1 MCYTSRVLNKISWF
15 RYNVYRNQINDSLEK
30 GVMSQSKVDKKKY
43 EKKHRKEI
51 LRKQKIKKIIAITVT
66 IVVIAAIV
74 GSVAGV
80 KIYKA
85 IPKYVDASSLSEY
98 VDKTWKDSGYDTL
111 FSATASDA
119 EDTADTTEAAED
131 TAEATDAA
139 EDTTADAE

>member
-1 MCYTSRVLNKISWF
+1 MRKSTARRYLGSRRSRRL
-15 RYNVYRNQINDSLEK
+15 L
-30 GVMSQSKVDKKKY
+30 
-43 EKKHRKEI
+43 H
-51 LRKQKIKKIIAITVT
+51 ITVT

-85 IPKYVDASSLSEY
+85 IPKYVDASGLSEY

-119 EDTADTTEAAED
+119 EDTADTTENAED
-131 TAEATDAA
+131 TAEATDAE

>member
-1 MCYTSRVLNKISWF
+1 
-15 RYNVYRNQINDSLEK
+15 
-30 GVMSQSKVDKKKY
+30 MSQSKVDKKKY

-85 IPKYVDASSLSEY
+85 IPKYVDASGLSEY
-98 VDKTWKDSGYDTL
+98 VDKTWKVMTL
-111 FSATASDA
+111 CFLLQLPMLRTQQTQLKMQKIQQRRQMQRKIQLLTLSKSI
-119 EDTADTTEAAED
+119 
-131 TAEATDAA
+131 
-139 EDTTADAE
+139 

>member
-1 MCYTSRVLNKISWF
+1 
-15 RYNVYRNQINDSLEK
+15 
-30 GVMSQSKVDKKKY
+30 MSQSKVDKKKY

-80 KIYKA
+80 KIYK
-85 IPKYVDASSLSEY
+85 IPKYVDASGLSEY

-119 EDTADTTEAAED
+119 EDTADTTENAED
-131 TAEATDAA
+131 TAEATDAE